1 MPESAGLAQW
11 EIANLLRIN
20 RSVVN
25 MAEHDEWELPGEA
38 NIRLLQV
45 VSAMHSV
52 KDSVARYETLPETKQ
67 NLAKNLK
74 KETAW
79 QRVKMYALN
88 KKIVA
93 LEAKYKSSDK
103 LLLMLTAMEQLHK
116 GAPPLECEKQW
127 LAHQKYIHKHINQD
141 KILWQL
147 QKMRMKLFS
156 RKAQANEKERIAVEM
171 GG

>member
-1 MPESAGLAQW
+1 MSWIKNLRESAGLAQW

-20 RSVVN
+20 RCVVN
-25 MAEHDEWELPGEA
+25 MAEHDERELPGEA
-38 NIRLLQV
+38 NIPLLQV

-52 KDSVARYETLPETKQ
+52 KDSVAGYKTLLETKQ
-67 NLAKNLK
+67 NLVENLK
-74 KETAW
+74 KEIAW

-116 GAPPLECEKQW
+116 GAPPLERETQW
-127 LAHQKYIHKHINQD
+127 LAHFKRIFINIVTRIKYFGNCK
-141 KILWQL
+141 
-147 QKMRMKLFS
+147 RC
-156 RKAQANEKERIAVEM
+156 A
-171 GG
+171 